1 MIRKKTLAAVVVL
14 GMLVTL
20 GTASAQQQKAQ
31 YSLGSFHSGTSQY
44 IYAGMLAGLAR
55 THAAMDITNEA
66 TGGTTENLDLLRR
79 GEIVLG
85 NVSPERL
92 YAAYHGTGAYQG
104 KQTPV
109 GLLWAHS
116 QQVTLL
122 LVKQSS
128 PIKSFRDLK
137 GKKVAIGPA
146 GSSNEIKNSFV
157 LEAYGYTRKD
167 KRKSDFNELQTVKL
181 SYPEAANALA
191 EGVTDATIATQPA
204 PDPAHAELAL
214 RIPLRVI
221 PIDQEMFEPVRK
233 IYPWLWPSPVP
244 ARTYR
249 GQEQELLT
257 LGDPNYIV
265 AHLTNFPEK
274 AAYDLTKAYIE
285 KILPQIA
292 SQFETQKPYAK
303 DKRLNVS
310 AFVIPAHPGA
320 LKYYEEVG
328 LKPDVAK

>member
-1 MIRKKTLAAVVVL
+1 MVRRTALAVIVVL
-14 GMLVTL
+14 FSVVLLIG
-20 GTASAQQQKAQ
+20 GAAAQQRKQ
-31 YSLGSFHSGTSQY
+31 YSLGSFHTGTSQY

-55 THAAMDITNEA
+55 THASIDITNEA
-66 TGGTTENLDLLRR
+66 TAGTTENLDLLRR
-79 GEIVLG
+79 GEIALG

-122 LVKQSS
+122 IAKASS

-157 LEAYGYTRKD
+157 LEAYGYTRKVPG
-167 KRKSDFNELQTVKL
+167 KSDFNELQTVKL

-191 EGVTDATIATQPA
+191 EGVTDATIATQPC
-204 PDPAHAELAL
+204 PDPSHAELAL
-214 RIPLRVI
+214 RLALRVI
-221 PIDQEMFEPVRK
+221 PIDRDMFEAVKK

-265 AHLTNFPEK
+265 AHLTNFPEQ

-292 SQFETQKPYAK
+292 SQFETQLPYAK

-320 LKYYEEVG
+320 LKYYQEIG
-328 LKPDVAK
+328 LKPEATK

>member
-1 MIRKKTLAAVVVL
+1 MVVTVLLVL
-14 GMLVTL
+14 GFLA
-20 GTASAQQQKAQ
+20 TAGDVFPQQKKGA
-31 YSLGSFHSGTSQY
+31 YSLGSFHTGTSQY

-55 THAAMDITNEA
+55 THAGMDITNEA

-79 GEIVLG
+79 GETELG

-92 YAAYHGTGAYQG
+92 YSAFHGTGKYEG

-109 GLLWAHS
+109 GILWAHGH
-116 QQVTLL
+116 QMTLL
-122 LVKQSS
+122 FVKQSS

-157 LEAYGYTRKD
+157 LEAYGYTRKE
-167 KRKSDFNELQTVKL
+167 KGKFDFNELQTVKL

-204 PDPAHAELAL
+204 PDPSHAELAL

-221 PIDQEMFEPVRK
+221 PLDQDMFGAVKK
-233 IYPWLWPSPVP
+233 IYPWLWPITVP
-244 ARTYR
+244 AGTYR
-249 GQEQELLT
+249 GQEQELMT
-257 LGDPNYIV
+257 LGDPNYII

-292 SQFETQKPYAK
+292 TQFETQKPYAK
-303 DKRLNVS
+303 DKRLNVNG
-310 AFVIPAHPGA
+310 FVIPAHPGA
-320 LKYYEEVG
+320 LKYYTEIG
-328 LKPDVAK
+328 LKPEVMK